1 MENAKNAGSACFFVR
16 FALISQPV
24 SRLKGRLF
32 VFINPPKF
40 FAMKKLILIF
50 LTVWSFSISF
60 AAAAPSP
67 KEEKENSAR
76 WITAAEGDVNARG
89 AWIAFR
95 KDVTLKRVP
104 RSVEL
109 TIGADSKYWLWVNG
123 ELVVFEGSLKRGP
136 RTGCGYYD
144 VVDVAPYLHKGDN
157 KVAFWPFG
165 FLARGQWPLWTLR
178 RFVCR

>member
-50 LTVWSFSISF
+50 LTVWSFGISF

-67 KEEKENSAR
+67 KEEQGNTAR
-76 WITAAEGDVNARG
+76 WITADEGDVNARG

-123 ELVVFEGSLKRGP
+123 ELVLKLHPLGDILTFGASTVWVIYSILLP
-136 RTGCGYYD
+136 KLDSSSSALMTA
-144 VVDVAPYLHKGDN
+144 AP
-157 KVAFWPFG
+157 
-165 FLARGQWPLWTLR
+165 
-178 RFVCR
+178 CM